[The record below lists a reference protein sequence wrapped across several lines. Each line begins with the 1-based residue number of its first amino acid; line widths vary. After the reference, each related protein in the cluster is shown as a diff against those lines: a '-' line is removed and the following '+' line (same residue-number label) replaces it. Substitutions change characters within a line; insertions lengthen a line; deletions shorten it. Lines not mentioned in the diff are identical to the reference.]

1 MGVCESTEAGQA
13 DFPATSFLPGSVPDT
28 PDFPSFVQDD
38 VKGSFSRV
46 GDILIKDVCDC
57 LPGAYEMPERELTWI
72 REMLEYN
79 VKGGKMTR
87 GLMVVES
94 AKLLWKHQG
103 REIDGDTLNKMCVLG
118 WCIEWLQAWLLVA
131 DDFMD
136 SSQTRRGHPCWYL
149 RENVKTVAL
158 NDAFTI
164 EMLVYKVLKRYFQYE
179 SYYVQLLDLFLET
192 TIQTEVGQL
201 ADTLC
206 VNLDITQFTK
216 DRWSYI
222 VKYKTAFYSFY
233 LPVALAMITGGVR
246 ETEAY
251 NSARDVLVV
260 MGVYFQAQDDFL
272 DAFADP
278 ETLGK
283 IGTDIQDKKCG
294 WLFANVFHEL
304 SNPEKKKKLEEEYGI
319 ELVQTSPEQI
329 KVLEETYG
337 KCEVGSAEEIAIKQ
351 MYKDLK
357 LEELYTAYET
367 DRKSVV

>member
-1 MGVCESTEAGQA
+1 MGFEA
-13 DFPATSFLPGSVPDT
+13 
-28 PDFPSFVQDD
+28 
-38 VKGSFSRV
+38 V
-46 GDILIKDVCDC
+46 GDVLIAEATAHLNTYYE
-57 LPGAYEMPERELTWI
+57 LPEAEVGWLQK
-72 REMLEYN
+72 MLEYN

-94 AKLLWKHQG
+94 AIEIWKHQG
-103 REIDGDTLNKMCVLG
+103 KPMDSRTKNKMCVLG
-118 WCIEWLQAWLLVA
+118 WCVEWLQAWLLVA

-222 VKYKTAFYSFY
+222 VKYK
-233 LPVALAMITGGVR
+233 
-246 ETEAY
+246 
-251 NSARDVLVV
+251 
-260 MGVYFQAQDDFL
+260 
-272 DAFADP
+272 
-278 ETLGK
+278 
-283 IGTDIQDKKCG
+283 
-294 WLFANVFHEL
+294 
-304 SNPEKKKKLEEEYGI
+304 
-319 ELVQTSPEQI
+319 
-329 KVLEETYG
+329 
-337 KCEVGSAEEIAIKQ
+337 
-351 MYKDLK
+351 
-357 LEELYTAYET
+357 
-367 DRKSVV
+367 